1 MSACAVCYGFE
12 CFFIPQGGSARA
24 VTMRNTLSTLRKTL
38 SSGRKLSML
47 TCYDAGLA
55 QVMDDAGVDCLL
67 VGDSLGMVVQ
77 GHDSTLPVTV
87 ADIAYHTSCL
97 QRGSSRSFLLADMPF
112 GSYQEGPAQALRN
125 AVKLMQAG
133 AQMVKLEGGA
143 ELQATVHALLGAGIP
158 VCGHVGLLPQRV
170 HAMGGFRVQG
180 KEDAEADRI
189 VADAQALEA
198 AGAAM
203 LVIEGVPE
211 PVARRV
217 CASTQL
223 ITIGIGASP
232 ACDGQVLVAHDML
245 GLTRAPARFVK
256 DFTADLAP
264 DATGAGLIERAIR
277 RYVQEVGEGSFP
289 QAEHVY
295 GAGSSGPAAYGNNP
309 AK

>member
-1 MSACAVCYGFE
+1 
-12 CFFIPQGGSARA
+12 
-24 VTMRNTLSTLRKTL
+24 
-38 SSGRKLSML
+38 ML

-55 QVMDDAGVDCLL
+55 RVMDDAGVECLL

-87 ADIAYHTSCL
+87 ADIAYHVGCI
-97 QRGSSRSFLLADMPF
+97 QRGSNRAFLLADMPF
-112 GSYQEGPAQALRN
+112 GSYQESPAQALRN

-143 ELQATVHALLGAGIP
+143 ELTATVQTLLGAGIP

-180 KEDAEADRI
+180 KEEAEADRI

-217 CASTQL
+217 CEATRL
-223 ITIGIGASP
+223 ITIGIGASA

-245 GLTRAPARFVK
+245 GMTRSPARFVK
-256 DFTADLAP
+256 DFTAGLGGDG
-264 DATGAGLIERAIR
+264 DGDGAGLIERAMR
-277 RYVQEVGEGSFP
+277 RYVREVGDGSFP
-289 QAEHVY
+289 QADHVY
-295 GAGSSGPAAYGNNP
+295 GAQGGGPVAYGNNP
-309 AK
+309 PATPAAT